1 MSPGQ
6 TLMKSHSKKSSAN
19 RAKPKLN
26 KFARQ
31 LLSEWTRLK
40 LPQADARL
48 VVAVSGGAD
57 SVSLLLALD
66 ELVRCGKLKVDL
78 RVAHLDHRLRKGS
91 GDDARWVKA
100 LAKRLEYSVI
110 ARSMKVSQRAVATQD
125 NLEQAARRAR
135 YQFLFQVA
143 RKTEA
148 QIVLT
153 AHTVDDQA
161 ETVLLNLLRGSGS
174 DGLRGIGPVRSL
186 AEGSEVALVRP
197 LVSWARRADTESYC
211 LARDIDFLMDEMNGD
226 QRFARVR
233 VRHQLLP
240 LMASFN
246 PRIVESLARVA
257 ELARE
262 DSAAL
267 EKQAD
272 EILRMS
278 MSNNSKTVGHKRL
291 KVQPVWSAG
300 PALRRRALRQW
311 IRECR
316 GDLKRLE
323 RVHIL
328 AVESLLTGDR
338 GGRVIELP
346 GGATVTR
353 KRDLLEYTD

>member
-1 MSPGQ
+1 
-6 TLMKSHSKKSSAN
+6 MKSHGKKSSAN
-19 RAKPKLN
+19 RANPKLS

-66 ELVRCGKLKVDL
+66 ELVRYGKLNVDL
-78 RVAHLDHRLRKGS
+78 RVAHLNHRLRKSS

-100 LAKRLEYSVI
+100 LAKRLGYSLIV
-110 ARSMKVSQRAVATQD
+110 RSVKVSQRAVATQD

-135 YQFLFQVA
+135 YQFLFHVA

-153 AHTVDDQA
+153 AHTLDDQA

-174 DGLRGIGPVRSL
+174 DGLGGIDPVRSL

-211 LARDIDFLMDEMNGD
+211 RARDIDFLMDEMNGD

-246 PRIVESLARVA
+246 PKIVESLARVA

-262 DSAAL
+262 DRATL
-267 EKQAD
+267 ETEAG
-272 EILRMS
+272 EILRRAMF
-278 MSNNSKTVGHKRL
+278 NNSKTGVPKRL
-291 KVQPVWSAG
+291 KVEPVSSAG

-311 IRECR
+311 IKACR

-328 AVESLLTGDR
+328 AVESLIIGDR

-346 GGATVTR
+346 GGAKVVR